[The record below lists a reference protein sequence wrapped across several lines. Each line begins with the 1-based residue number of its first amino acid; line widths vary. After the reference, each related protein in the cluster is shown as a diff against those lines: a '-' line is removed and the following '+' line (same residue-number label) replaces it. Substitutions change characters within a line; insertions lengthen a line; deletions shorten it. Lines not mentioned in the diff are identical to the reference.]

1 MTSPTPTTRMSVSGR
16 FVRRPTARGRR
27 MALAVAGSG
36 ALAAALTLAAG
47 PAQASPRSAASGP
60 TYTFK
65 TLNSSND
72 PTFNQLLGIN
82 DHAKIVGYFGS
93 GAHGH
98 PNKGYV
104 LHPPYHQLD
113 YRNQNFPG
121 SKQTQVTGLNNLGV
135 TVGFYSTQNTVSGSD
150 NNFGYY
156 AINGKHFHKVNF
168 PAKHPASP
176 PIDQLLGVND
186 SGLAVGFFVD
196 SAGNSHGYLYNIHT
210 NKYTSV
216 KPSVA
221 GVTSEAATGINDADS
236 VVGVFTN
243 STGQVLGFFIRQ
255 SAPHLFILKVPGSS
269 ATTPL
274 GVGKHGEV
282 VGVYAVGTG
291 SSAATHG
298 FTWTRQHGFH
308 KVDDPHG
315 AGTTTINGVNTAGD
329 LVGFYVGAGGN
340 TNGFLAKP

>member
-1 MTSPTPTTRMSVSGR
+1 MTSPTQTTRMSAL
-16 FVRRPTARGRR
+16 VRRPARRGLR
-27 MALAVAGSG
+27 MTLAVAGSG
-36 ALAAALTLAAG
+36 ALAAAAMLAAG
-47 PAQASPRSAASGP
+47 PAQASPSSAASGP
-60 TYTFK
+60 AYTFK
-65 TLNSSND
+65 TLNNSND
-72 PTFNQLLGIN
+72 ATFNQLLGIN
-82 DHAKIVGYFGS
+82 DHGKIVGYFGS
-93 GAHGH
+93 GVHGH

-104 LHPPYHQLD
+104 LHSPFHQLD
-113 YRNQNFPG
+113 YRNQNFPH

-156 AINGKHFHKVNF
+156 AIDGKNFHKVNF

-186 SGLAVGFFVD
+186 LGLAVGFFID
-196 SAGNSHGYLYNIHT
+196 SAGNTHGYAYSIPKHR
-210 NKYTSV
+210 YFSV

-221 GVTSEAATGINDADS
+221 GVTSDVATGINDANS
-236 VVGVFTN
+236 VVGIFTS
-243 STGQVLGFFIRQ
+243 STGQVEGFFIRK

-274 GVGKHGEV
+274 GVSKHGEV
-282 VGVYAVGTG
+282 VGTYAVGTG
-291 SSAATHG
+291 TSAVQHG

-308 KVDDPHG
+308 EVNDPHG
-315 AGTTTINGVNTAGD
+315 VNTTAINGINTAGD
-329 LVGFYVGAGGN
+329 LVGLYVGAGGH